1 MMARFDGQVALITG
15 ASRGIG
21 RGIALALAEQGADL
35 VINYRTHPDEAEEVA
50 AAARSLGRRALVW
63 QADVADRS
71 AQEAMFAAAVDHFG
85 HVDIAVA
92 NAAYSIRELVIEA
105 KWEHVLRTIE
115 VSQFGVFH
123 TCQLA
128 AQQMVRQGV
137 PAGRRSAGKII
148 VISSVHA
155 EMPVPTSAAYNMSKA
170 AINHL
175 VSTMA
180 VELASH
186 HVNVNVINPGWID
199 TPGERAF
206 FSEEEIAEG
215 GKRLP
220 WGRLGTVEEIGRAA
234 AYLAGDEAD
243 YVTGTM
249 LRVDG
254 GLVVSRGFS

>member
-1 MMARFDGQVALITG
+1 MARFDGQVALITG

-21 RGIALALAEQGADL
+21 RGIALTLAAEGADL
-35 VINYRTHPDEAEEVA
+35 VVNYRTHPDEAEEVA
-50 AAARSLGRRALVW
+50 AAARSMGRRVLVW
-63 QADVADRS
+63 QADVADRT

-85 HVDIAVA
+85 HLDIAVA

-137 PAGRRSAGKII
+137 SPRHRSAGKII

-155 EMPVPTSAAYNMSKA
+155 EMPVPTSAAYNMAKA

-186 HVNVNVINPGWID
+186 HININAINPGWID
-199 TPGERAF
+199 TPGERSF
-206 FSEEEIAEG
+206 FTEEEIQAG
-215 GKRLP
+215 GKQLP
-220 WGRLGTVEEIGRAA
+220 WGRLGTAEEIGRAA
-234 AYLAGDEAD
+234 AYLASDEAD

-254 GLVVSRGFS
+254 GLVVSRGFA